1 MPSFLADNAHYLLLA
16 IIGVWFAA
24 RFLVMPGG
32 GRRRGGLAA
41 LFRREGAV
49 IAKGL
54 GEPAIRTLLD
64 DCRDFA
70 RGQPDLRGLVL
81 AGPFAAGTASPESP
95 ITLIFL
101 AETTSPYAA
110 PKALGAWAY
119 PGRGHTVTADRV
131 ETDGD
136 VVLRHMVLRGAP
148 PVELAFVPAN
158 AATVP
163 ATLVQA
169 VKIGVKPQEDPTGQ
183 AAALALAWRE
193 AVRR

>member
-32 GRRRGGLAA
+32 RRRKGGLAA
-41 LFRREGAV
+41 LFRRESV
-49 IAKGL
+49 VKTQGL
-54 GEPAIRTLLD
+54 GEPALRTLLD
-64 DCRDFA
+64 DSRDFA
-70 RGQPDLRGLVL
+70 RGRPDLRGLLL

-101 AETTSPYAA
+101 TETPSAYAEPE
-110 PKALGAWAY
+110 ALGTWAY
-119 PGRGHTVTADRV
+119 TGRGHTVITDRV

-136 VVLRHMVLRGAP
+136 VVLRHLVLRGAP

-158 AATVP
+158 ATTVP
-163 ATLVQA
+163 VALVQA
-169 VKIGVKPQEDPTGQ
+169 VKIGVKPQDDPTGQ

>member
-24 RFLVMPGG
+24 RFLVMSRG
-32 GRRRGGLAA
+32 GRRKGGLAA
-41 LFRREGAV
+41 LFRREGEV
-49 IAKGL
+49 MTKGL

-64 DCRDFA
+64 DSRDFA
-70 RGQPDLRGLVL
+70 RGRPDLRGLVL
-81 AGPFAAGTASPESP
+81 AGPFAAGTASPKSR

-101 AETTSPYAA
+101 AEAPSPYAS
-110 PKALGAWAY
+110 PEALGTWAY
-119 PGRGHTVTADRV
+119 PGRGHVVTADQI

-136 VVLRHMVLRGAP
+136 VVLRHLVLRGAP
-148 PVELAFVPAN
+148 PVDLAFVPAN
-158 AATVP
+158 ATQVP
-163 ATLVQA
+163 AALVQA
-169 VKIGVKPQEDPTGQ
+169 VTTGVKPQDDPTGQ

>member
-32 GRRRGGLAA
+32 RRRKGGLAA
-41 LFRREGAV
+41 MFRREAEV
-49 IAKGL
+49 MAKGL

-64 DCRDFA
+64 DSRDFA
-70 RGQPDLRGLVL
+70 RSRPDLRGLVL

-101 AETTSPYAA
+101 AESPSPYAT
-110 PKALGAWAY
+110 PEALGTWAY
-119 PGRGHTVTADRV
+119 IGRGHTVTANRV
-131 ETDGD
+131 ETDRD
-136 VVLRHMVLRGAP
+136 MVLHHLTLRGAP
-148 PVELAFVPAN
+148 PVELAFVPAD
-158 AATVP
+158 ATAVP
-163 ATLVQA
+163 AALVQA
-169 VKIGVKPQEDPTGQ
+169 VTIGMKPQDDPTGQ